1 MKTLASVYDLD
12 TINYYAQINFT
23 GFETL
28 IDQIGGVTVNSE
40 QAFSSSMDS
49 YKLSLIHIS
58 EPTRR
63 S

>member
-40 QAFSSSMDS
+40 QAFSHLWILTSFQRVQMN
-49 YKLSLIHIS
+49 
-58 EPTRR
+58 
-63 S
+63 